1 MDQTTRDKIV
11 EVIEGFVKADEMF
24 SAFDV
29 TSVLRNT
36 HGLTVKHYEVKKV
49 VHGMYDNWS
58 VGADDDYLF
67 DGYGRALSCLANY
80 NTYVYY
86 PQSKHP
92 NDYDPDNLQSAPAT
106 APVVA
111 STNAIAPTPA
121 PAPAAPM
128 SGPGCKVDQR
138 GRLLIRSALVKTMGL
153 KPGDTA
159 FVNVGTSKL
168 VVSAPPSMTPVAMR
182 YIVDKDNAIRISNR
196 ILRKVNLGSHQ
207 NVLVVVNGNTLVV
220 G

>member
-1 MDQTTRDKIV
+1 
-11 EVIEGFVKADEMF
+11 
-24 SAFDV
+24 
-29 TSVLRNT
+29 
-36 HGLTVKHYEVKKV
+36 
-49 VHGMYDNWS
+49 
-58 VGADDDYLF
+58 
-67 DGYGRALSCLANY
+67 
-80 NTYVYY
+80 
-86 PQSKHP
+86 
-92 NDYDPDNLQSAPAT
+92 
-106 APVVA
+106 
-111 STNAIAPTPA
+111 
-121 PAPAAPM
+121 
-128 SGPGCKVDQR
+128 
-138 GRLLIRSALVKTMGL
+138 LVKTMGL